1 VGETLVEMK
10 TVIVCSVNDPAGS
23 NIRDRL
29 LESYPFRS
37 SGKEFD
43 SNPTYTWDDKVIVSS
58 RKDIVFVENL
68 DETYNNCRYIF
79 ISRHRAES
87 GIPSLTAHFTGNFGT
102 AAFGGYPNEIAR
114 FSPDL
119 LKNYLLA
126 LNKMRDEIGHSYNI
140 TLEATHH
147 GPTSLASTVMFVELG
162 STEREWQD
170 KVAAK
175 FIAVAIVSSLDNKDV
190 YPERAIGIG
199 GTHYPEKLNKI
210 ELESKI
216 ALGPIVP
223 KYALEYFDRS
233 LVDQMLLKSDGKI
246 AKAIVDQKGLGPFK
260 KKVMEILS
268 QTKLEIVSL

>member
-1 VGETLVEMK
+1 VGEAFLEMK

-23 NIRDRL
+23 NIRDSL

-37 SGKEFD
+37 SGKAFD
-43 SNPTYTWDDKVIVSS
+43 ANPVYIWGDKVMVSS

-68 DETYNNCRYIF
+68 DETFHNCRYIF

-87 GIPSLTAHFTGNFGT
+87 GIPSLTAHFTGNFGA
-102 AAFGGYPNEIAR
+102 AAFGGNANEIAR

-126 LNKMRDEIGHSYNI
+126 LNGMRDEIGNSFKI

-147 GPTSLASTVMFVELG
+147 GPTNLASPVMFAELG
-162 STEREWQD
+162 STEKEWQD

-175 FIAVAIVSSLDNKDV
+175 FIARALISCLECDDT
-190 YPERAIGIG
+190 YTDRAIGIG

-210 ELESKI
+210 ELESKM

-223 KYALEYFDRS
+223 KYALEQFDMN
-233 LVDQMLLKSDGKI
+233 LLDQLLSKSDGQIGKV
-246 AKAIVDQKGLGPFK
+246 IVDQKGLGPSK
-260 KKVMEILS
+260 KRVLQILN
-268 QTKLEIVSL
+268 QTKLEIISA